1 MPVAVNW
8 RALSQ
13 RSQRGQTLV
22 ELLVGIAITG
32 IVLAAVAGLLY
43 TVSDRFAGWGA
54 RLDTASDGFG
64 LAAALQADGHR
75 YRPCG
80 SGTSLSFCRTIGDC
94 SPTLPAV
101 TYWSTQIGG
110 TDFLIKRTEGDRVT
124 LVGRAQAAPKPPY
137 FTYDP
142 NTNAIHV
149 QGLSSTL
156 RDLVVFYHPPAP
168 C

>member
-1 MPVAVNW
+1 MPVAVSS
-8 RALSQ
+8 RASVL
-13 RSQRGQTLV
+13 RSQSGQTLV

-54 RLDTASDGFG
+54 RLDTATDGFR
-64 LAAALQADGHR
+64 LAGALQADGHR

-80 SGTSLSFCRTIGDC
+80 SGTTLTFCRTVGDC

-101 TYWSTQIGG
+101 TYWSTQVGG
-110 TDFLIKRTEGDRVT
+110 TEFLIKRTEGDKVA
-124 LVGRAQAAPKPPY
+124 LVGRAQAASKPPY

-142 NTNAIHV
+142 NANAIHV